1 MKKVSGLNVLALTFV
16 MFFSQPSLGATSTQ
30 AANYKLITVASYLN
44 FYLLNLNACEDF
56 HPTVRKTA
64 LAAENSIYPWLES
77 LNRKIEEYKLN
88 DKDKAA
94 IANTVVDRRK
104 RLNEQIADN
113 EFTLEHC
120 TAIIDI
126 VNSGLDSSLLK
137 ILE

>member
-1 MKKVSGLNVLALTFV
+1 MKKVAGKKAWAF
-16 MFFSQPSLGATSTQ
+16 SLGLMLSLSSFGALSSQ
-30 AANYKLITVASYLN
+30 SINYRLITVASYLN

-77 LNRKIEEYKLN
+77 LNRKVLLHKLD

-104 RLNEQIADN
+104 RLNEQIAEN

-137 ILE
+137 ILD